1 MFVFTEERTG
11 VALAFTDRHGGVS
24 SGPWESLNLGTSNGD
39 DPDAVRGNHDRVAG
53 AFGVPADAMARMS
66 QVHGDA
72 VHVSDGTSPRIPVAD
87 ALITTTPGL
96 ALLVRAADCLP
107 VLMADTEAAVAGAAH
122 AGRPGLACAVAPA
135 TVAAMRERGA
145 SAITAWLGPRVCGR
159 CYEVPQAMRAEV
171 AAVAPSAWSETTW
184 GTPALDIAA
193 GVRAQLEALGV
204 DVVDLAD
211 AVGRSAACT
220 LENEHLYSYR
230 RQGRRSG
237 RLGGLVRLTGPA

>member
-1 MFVFTEERTG
+1 
-11 VALAFTDRHGGVS
+11 
-24 SGPWESLNLGTSNGD
+24 
-39 DPDAVRGNHDRVAG
+39 
-53 AFGVPADAMARMS
+53 
-66 QVHGDA
+66 
-72 VHVSDGTSPRIPVAD
+72 
-87 ALITTTPGL
+87 
-96 ALLVRAADCLP
+96 
-107 VLMADTEAAVAGAAH
+107 
-122 AGRPGLACAVAPA
+122 
-135 TVAAMRERGA
+135 
-145 SAITAWLGPRVCGR
+145 
-159 CYEVPQAMRAEV
+159 
-171 AAVAPSAWSETTW
+171 VAPSAWSETTW